1 MDRKERYELES
12 LYFDG
17 LQRQAA
23 ELREE
28 LGEARL
34 RHEAA
39 ARYAGEWRG
48 EAAKVGEYGPP
59 ALRDFEWAAVEWE
72 RRAEREAAEVGKLER
87 KLARLEEQLA
97 NFRV

>member
-1 MDRKERYELES
+1 MDSYERYELES

-17 LQRQAA
+17 LKRQAA
-23 ELREE
+23 ALREE
-28 LGEARL
+28 LGEARG
-34 RHEAA
+34 RREAA

-59 ALRDFEWAAVEWE
+59 ALRDFEWAAMEWE
-72 RRAEREAAEVGKLER
+72 RRVEREATEVDKLER

-97 NFRV
+97 NYWV